1 MKSNLFI
8 IGAPKCG
15 TTSLANSLSKSSD
28 CFLPNIKEPDFWGHN
43 KINDVLINKYQS
55 IYRKGINKKYLVDAS
70 ASYFS
75 NHKAISQIYRY
86 NPKALIIIMLR
97 DPIERAFSH
106 WKMEKYQYLR
116 ESYDFKTAFYLNGN
130 HFNYFNQKINP
141 YREVSKYKTHIGVV
155 YDIFSKSQV
164 LITSIK
170 DPNLLQKT
178 SDFLNIKITHIEKLN
193 SSYSSINPTLQKLIN
208 SDHLDIFR
216 KLIPIDKRDK
226 LKNFFYKKNK
236 PILLKDFLSN
246 SEIMEM
252 KKYFSQ
258 EYEFLKKHQVHL

>member
-1 MKSNLFI
+1 MSTFSIFI
-8 IGAPKCG
+8 
-15 TTSLANSLSKSSD
+15 
-28 CFLPNIKEPDFWGHN
+28 
-43 KINDVLINKYQS
+43 
-55 IYRKGINKKYLVDAS
+55 
-70 ASYFS
+70 
-75 NHKAISQIYRY
+75 
-86 NPKALIIIMLR
+86 ALIILVCFLLVLVVMV
-97 DPIERAFSH
+97 
-106 WKMEKYQYLR
+106 Q
-116 ESYDFKTAFYLNGN
+116 
-130 HFNYFNQKINP
+130 NP
-141 YREVSKYKTHIGVV
+141 KGGGLSSSFGAGTQQVGGV
-155 YDIFSKSQV
+155 
-164 LITSIK
+164 
-170 DPNLLQKT
+170 QKT